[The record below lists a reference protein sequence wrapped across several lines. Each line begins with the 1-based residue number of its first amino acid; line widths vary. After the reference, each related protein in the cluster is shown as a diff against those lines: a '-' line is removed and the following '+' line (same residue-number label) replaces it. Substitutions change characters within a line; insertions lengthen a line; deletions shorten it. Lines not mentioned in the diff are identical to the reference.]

1 MKEIKNKEEKPKKV
15 GRPSLYSQKLAIEI
29 CGEISTNAVGL
40 KKLCTQHE
48 NWPSYKVIREW
59 LIIHEEFRDLY
70 ARAKEYQA
78 EILAEEMIDISD
90 YSAEDYIV
98 GDNGKSVLDHEHVQR
113 SKLRID
119 TRKWV
124 ASKLLPK
131 KYGDK
136 IQNEITGLD
145 GSAIK
150 TETRLT
156 IEEMVHRTNFMFSKM
171 EKDKPK

>member
-1 MKEIKNKEEKPKKV
+1 MKEIKKKENKTKKV
-15 GRPSLYSQKLAIEI
+15 GRPSLYTKELAIEI
-29 CGEISTNAVGL
+29 CGEISTNPIGL
-40 KKLCTQHE
+40 KKLCAINEH
-48 NWPSYKVIREW
+48 WPSYRV
-59 LIIHEEFRDLY
+59 IHEWRITHDEFRNLY

-78 EILAEEMIDISD
+78 EIIAEEILEISD
-90 YSAEDYIV
+90 YSAEDYMV

-145 GSAIK
+145 GSAVK

-156 IEEMVHRTNFMFSKM
+156 IEEMVNRTTHMFLKM
-171 EKDKPK
+171 EKDKQK